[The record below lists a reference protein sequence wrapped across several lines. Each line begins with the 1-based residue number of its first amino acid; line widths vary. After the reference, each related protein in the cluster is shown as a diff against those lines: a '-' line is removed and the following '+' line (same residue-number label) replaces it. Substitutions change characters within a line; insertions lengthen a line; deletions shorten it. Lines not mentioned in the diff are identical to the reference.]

1 MLVTESVA
9 TQVHEEAHTLS
20 AAEVAGYLQ
29 ERLGQRMAAY
39 LAGLSDAKQVGL
51 RRRDARDGAARVLAD
66 LRPTASEIA
75 EFLRVVGPEARDELP
90 RRKVPAAW
98 RAQHRAS

>member
-1 MLVTESVA
+1 MPETA
-9 TQVHEEAHTLS
+9 
-20 AAEVAGYLQ
+20 
-29 ERLGQRMAAY
+29 
-39 LAGLSDAKQVGL
+39 L
-51 RRRDARDGAARVLAD
+51 REVLAD
-66 LRPTASEIA
+66 LRPKASEIA